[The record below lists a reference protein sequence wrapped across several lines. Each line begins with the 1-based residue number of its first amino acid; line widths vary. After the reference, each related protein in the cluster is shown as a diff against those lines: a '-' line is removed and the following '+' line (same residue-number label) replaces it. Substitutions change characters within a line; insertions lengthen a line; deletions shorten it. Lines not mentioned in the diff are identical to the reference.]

1 MQSSRGGHSRSR
13 GKRESMVLPSEG
25 TGQEG
30 DPVEMRGGIAAP
42 ITKDRGT
49 VCEDFKS
56 KAK

>member
-1 MQSSRGGHSRSR
+1 
-13 GKRESMVLPSEG
+13 MVLPSEG